1 MAGRSAKKSI
11 QTATQVVRLLQGVK
25 LCEIFLFVDCE
36 NFTAEMKT
44 IVHALAWEVFTLF
57 GRWLAYFKQQSLEMM
72 VSKLGK

>member
-25 LCEIFLFVDCE
+25 IYQIFLFVDWE

-44 IVHALAWEVFTLF
+44 IVHAFA
-57 GRWLAYFKQQSLEMM
+57 
-72 VSKLGK
+72 